1 MYMKAI
7 KGFLIL
13 MAVACAVQGAA
24 GAELTQVIYRPTG
37 YVLPAS
43 AWEVKGFFNFLPL
56 SLPSIGLDYGLTSGL
71 QVGTGLAGDLSGIP
85 NAGAKLSF
93 GYLGPLAV
101 ALSAW
106 SSFDLADESFYLGMG
121 LASSL
126 KAGGFELHAGSSVYL
141 LPSLSFFPYLAFDYW
156 YTPNITLLGE
166 ADFMPFYMRL
176 GALIRA
182 LAGLNLRVWAGF
194 PALSLGGSIAVQF

>member
-1 MYMKAI
+1 MKAI

-13 MAVACAVQGAA
+13 VAIACTIQGAA
-24 GAELTQVIYRPTG
+24 GAELPQVIYHPTA

-93 GYLGPLAV
+93 GYLGPFAM
-101 ALSAW
+101 ALPAW
-106 SSFDLADESFYLGMG
+106 FGFDLTDGSFYLGTG

-126 KAGGFELHAGSSVYL
+126 KVRGLELHVGSSVYL
-141 LPSLSFFPYLAFDYW
+141 LPSLSFFPYLAFNYW
-156 YTPNITLLGE
+156 YTPNIALLGE
-166 ADFMPFYMRL
+166 ADLMSFYMRL